1 MPNIGNITGKRA
13 ALRYHGRWHD
23 VTLDEHGY
31 LTAYIP
37 ERDTN
42 VQPERPAPPPCQ
54 GCGTSVKNGQDNL
67 FGACRRNAMG
77 WAPTSFRA
85 APPKPHARKRTN
97 ASISYARTFEIAGTG
112 TGTEVDRDTPPSHQA
127 GNPTGAKIGQF
138 PPLAHEDRHSRVPE
152 FPTYQATA

>member
-77 WAPTSFRA
+77 WAPTVIPGCTAKTPCQEAYECRHFLCPNFRN
-85 APPKPHARKRTN
+85 RRN
-97 ASISYARTFEIAGTG
+97 R
-112 TGTEVDRDTPPSHQA
+112 
-127 GNPTGAKIGQF
+127 N
-138 PPLAHEDRHSRVPE
+138 
-152 FPTYQATA
+152 